1 MKKILL
7 FCVSLLLMGST
18 LFSQTV
24 LFQDSF
30 ENGGSIPP
38 GWSNTV
44 LSGSSTVVTF
54 VTTGNTGYPSV
65 TVNPYDLSYMVYYNA
80 YSITSGT
87 TLLARTANTS
97 TVGYTNITMDFAM
110 YHDNGY
116 STDNDEIT
124 PEYSIDNGT
133 TWQVAGGPVLRY
145 AATNYW
151 SVSSFSLPA
160 ACAGIANLRIAFLF
174 TSYFGNNIFMDLV
187 HISGTPS
194 AVAPTVT
201 TNAASAVLAYSAT
214 LNGTVNA
221 NGSSTTVTFQY
232 GLTVAYGS
240 TVTATQSPVTGSTA
254 TAVSAPIA
262 GLTANTLYH
271 FRCVGTN
278 AGGTTNGLD
287 MTFTTANA
295 PPIVVTTAATNVS
308 FNSATLNGTVNP
320 NGASSTVSFD
330 YGLTVA
336 YGTTVAGTPS
346 PVTGNS
352 PVAVSVNIAALTPGT
367 LYHYRVNGVNAGG
380 TTHGNDMTFTTS
392 AQPPLVVTLAAT
404 GVAGTSATLNGTV
417 NANSAPTTTWFDYGL
432 TIPYAFTVAGNPA
445 NLNGSA
451 AVAINASLTGLTNN
465 SVYHFRAKATN
476 SGGTTFG
483 NDLTFVL
490 GCPAAGP
497 AGAISGP
504 SSVCQ
509 GGNGYV
515 YFVPTILNATGYV
528 WTLPVG
534 AVFVSG
540 FNTNSITVNYAFNAA
555 PGYIFVYGTG
565 PCGNGSPSQLAITV
579 NPPASP
585 TISGPASVCVGSTG
599 NTYTTQAGMSGYTWT
614 VSGGG
619 SITGGGTTGSNTVTV
634 TWNTAGSQTVSV
646 NYNNANGCAGLSATV
661 YNITVNALPVPT
673 ISGPAPACTNVSSVY
688 TTQPGMTNYTWG
700 ISGGGTI
707 QSGLGTSS
715 ITVVWNTA
723 GAQSLSV
730 NYNNAAGCTAASP
743 TSLPVTVNATTVPVI
758 TGPNTA
764 CTGSGYTNYSTQ
776 AGMTA
781 YNWNVSSGGAI
792 AYGGG
797 TNSISVTWNTA
808 GAQWV
813 SVNFINPSGCSPT
826 SPTQYNVTVSTTPGA
841 AGSITGT
848 ATVCAGAQGVAYSV
862 GTITNAT
869 TYVWT
874 LPTGATIATGANS
887 NSITVNY
894 SATATSGNITVYG
907 NDICG
912 NGTVSPPFPV
922 TVNPLPANA
931 GTITGPA
938 ALCQG
943 ATGVVYTVPAI
954 TNATGY
960 MWTVPTGA
968 TIMSGANT
976 NTITVDFGA
985 TATSGNITVMGTNS
999 CGNGV
1004 VSPNFAVTVNPIPP
1018 TPVVTNTGT
1027 TLQSTAASGNQWYFE
1042 GTLITGATGQT
1053 YVATQDGYYWDIVTL
1068 NGCSSDSSNHKL
1080 ILTTGIDPHSSAAIN
1095 IYPVPNNG
1103 QFNVS
1108 INTASDQSFSISVYN
1123 SIGVRI
1129 YEEPKVDVNGSLQ
1142 KVIDLRPVPEGV
1154 YTVIFTNSQNQ
1165 VVKKIVVSK

>member
-1 MKKILL
+1 M
-7 FCVSLLLMGST
+7 F
-18 LFSQTV
+18 
-24 LFQDSF
+24 
-30 ENGGSIPP
+30 P
-38 GWSNTV
+38 
-44 LSGSSTVVTF
+44 
-54 VTTGNTGYPSV
+54 
-65 TVNPYDLSYMVYYNA
+65 
-80 YSITSGT
+80 
-87 TLLARTANTS
+87 
-97 TVGYTNITMDFAM
+97 
-110 YHDNGY
+110 
-116 STDNDEIT
+116 
-124 PEYSIDNGT
+124 
-133 TWQVAGGPVLRY
+133 
-145 AATNYW
+145 
-151 SVSSFSLPA
+151 
-160 ACAGIANLRIAFLF
+160 
-174 TSYFGNNIFMDLV
+174 
-187 HISGTPS
+187 
-194 AVAPTVT
+194 
-201 TNAASAVLAYSAT
+201 
-214 LNGTVNA
+214 
-221 NGSSTTVTFQY
+221 
-232 GLTVAYGS
+232 
-240 TVTATQSPVTGSTA
+240 
-254 TAVSAPIA
+254 
-262 GLTANTLYH
+262 
-271 FRCVGTN
+271 
-278 AGGTTNGLD
+278 
-287 MTFTTANA
+287 
-295 PPIVVTTAATNVS
+295 
-308 FNSATLNGTVNP
+308 
-320 NGASSTVSFD
+320 
-330 YGLTVA
+330 
-336 YGTTVAGTPS
+336 
-346 PVTGNS
+346 
-352 PVAVSVNIAALTPGT
+352 
-367 LYHYRVNGVNAGG
+367 
-380 TTHGNDMTFTTS
+380 
-392 AQPPLVVTLAAT
+392 
-404 GVAGTSATLNGTV
+404 
-417 NANSAPTTTWFDYGL
+417 
-432 TIPYAFTVAGNPA
+432 
-445 NLNGSA
+445 
-451 AVAINASLTGLTNN
+451 
-465 SVYHFRAKATN
+465 
-476 SGGTTFG
+476 
-483 NDLTFVL
+483 
-490 GCPAAGP
+490 
-497 AGAISGP
+497 
-504 SSVCQ
+504 
-509 GGNGYV
+509 
-515 YFVPTILNATGYV
+515 
-528 WTLPVG
+528 
-534 AVFVSG
+534 
-540 FNTNSITVNYAFNAA
+540 
-555 PGYIFVYGTG
+555 
-565 PCGNGSPSQLAITV
+565 
-579 NPPASP
+579 
-585 TISGPASVCVGSTG
+585 
-599 NTYTTQAGMSGYTWT
+599 QA
-614 VSGGG
+614 
-619 SITGGGTTGSNTVTV
+619 
-634 TWNTAGSQTVSV
+634 
-646 NYNNANGCAGLSATV
+646 
-661 YNITVNALPVPT
+661 
-673 ISGPAPACTNVSSVY
+673 
-688 TTQPGMTNYTWG
+688 
-700 ISGGGTI
+700 
-707 QSGLGTSS
+707 
-715 ITVVWNTA
+715 
-723 GAQSLSV
+723 
-730 NYNNAAGCTAASP
+730 
-743 TSLPVTVNATTVPVI
+743 
-758 TGPNTA
+758 
-764 CTGSGYTNYSTQ
+764 
-776 AGMTA
+776 
-781 YNWNVSSGGAI
+781 GAI

-862 GTITNAT
+862 GTIANAT

-1095 IYPVPNNG
+1095 IYPVPNDG